1 MITGGVTMRAKSWIT
16 IFMSL
21 FLLMVFSN
29 PVPAQQKVIK
39 IGAVYPLTGNIAS
52 TGLDC
57 RRGVDLAVDIIN
69 GKYDLDLPLAK
80 SEGLPNLGG
89 AKLEIVYADT
99 KGDPKNGMSEAERLI
114 AQEKVVAMIGAY
126 QSSVTK
132 TASQATERLKIP
144 YVCSDS
150 SSPTLTERGYKYFF
164 RVSPHDAIF
173 AHDQLVFLKDLEKKT
188 GKKIQTVA
196 LLYENTE
203 FGSNAGKYLKKYAQE
218 FGYKVVADVSYS
230 ANATDVTSEVGT
242 LVKSRPDVLMHASY
256 ITDAILFTKTFKEMG
271 FAPKGILTMAGYIE
285 PGYLPA
291 VKADGNYIII
301 RSTFALDLAKKKPL
315 VAKVNQLFKKKYG
328 IDMSENAARSFMAP
342 FVLADAIN
350 RAKTTESEAVVKA
363 LLTTNI
369 TGKQV
374 IYPWKG
380 IKFDPAS
387 HQNIYAQ
394 GTLVQ
399 IQNQDY
405 VTVWPFASAAKEVV
419 WPFPAWKGRK

>member
-1 MITGGVTMRAKSWIT
+1 MGKNLWWRMGLC
-16 IFMSL
+16 L
-21 FLLMVFSN
+21 FLLFTFSFSAQ
-29 PVPAQQKVIK
+29 AQQKIIK

-57 RRGVDLAVDIIN
+57 KRGVDLAVDIIN

-89 AKLEIVYADT
+89 AKLQIVYADT

-114 AQEKVVAMIGAY
+114 AQEEVVAMIGAY

-173 AHDQLVFLKDLEKKT
+173 AHDQLVFLKDLEKSK
-188 GKKIQTVA
+188 GKKVQTVA

-203 FGSNAGKYLKKYAQE
+203 FGSNAGKYLKKYAEE

-242 LVKSRPDVLMHASY
+242 LIKSKPDVLMHASY

-291 VKADGNYIII
+291 VKADGNNIII

-315 VAKVNQLFKKKYG
+315 VAKVNELFKKKYG

-350 RAKTTESEAVVKA
+350 RAKTTESEAVIKA
-363 LLTTNI
+363 LLETDI
-369 TGKQV
+369 AGKQV

-380 IKFDPAS
+380 IKFDPQS
-387 HQNIYAQ
+387 HQNVYAQ

-405 VTVWPFASAAKEVV
+405 VTIWPFASAAKDVV
-419 WPFPAWKGRK
+419 WPFPSWKGRK

>member
-1 MITGGVTMRAKSWIT
+1 MRAKSWIT

-21 FLLMVFSN
+21 FLLLIFSGS
-29 PVPAQQKVIK
+29 VPAQQKVIK

-80 SEGLPNLGG
+80 SAGLPNLGG

-99 KGDPKNGMSEAERLI
+99 KGDPKNGVSEAERLI

-132 TASQATERLKIP
+132 TASQATERLKVP

-291 VKADGNYIII
+291 VKADGNFIII

-315 VAKVNQLFKKKYG
+315 VAKVNAAFQEKIRDRHERKRRPQLHG
-328 IDMSENAARSFMAP
+328 PLCA
-342 FVLADAIN
+342 
-350 RAKTTESEAVVKA
+350 
-363 LLTTNI
+363 
-369 TGKQV
+369 G
-374 IYPWKG
+374 
-380 IKFDPAS
+380 
-387 HQNIYAQ
+387 
-394 GTLVQ
+394 
-399 IQNQDY
+399 
-405 VTVWPFASAAKEVV
+405 
-419 WPFPAWKGRK
+419 